1 MNTMPRRAPVPLFSE
16 PGAFTLVELL
26 VVISVVGVL
35 AGLALPVFSSVRKT
49 ADKTTC
55 IAHLKQ
61 LITAVNLDAND
72 KDGVYPSMCGYAWE
86 PGANTASCPWIATEL
101 APYVGG
107 TANQDPTKLLRCPAA
122 EKNAQQTWLQAAMY
136 CHYRYNV
143 YRYDS
148 AGPIDPDT
156 GYPKPPP
163 KPQVSYANATVFF
176 DTTFNDWAQNT
187 YAHSP
192 GGGDTL
198 VNVAYADGHVAS
210 LAYADFKRLNP
221 AGGEAG
227 NTFFHLGWNQ

>member
-1 MNTMPRRAPVPLFSE
+1 MTILSRRLPARNLHGT
-16 PGAFTLVELL
+16 GAFTLAELL

-35 AGLALPVFSSVRKT
+35 AGVALPVFSSARKT
-49 ADKTTC
+49 ADKATC

-61 LITAVNLDAND
+61 IVTATNLDAND
-72 KDGVYPSMCGYAWE
+72 KDGAYPNMCGYGWE
-86 PGANTASCPWIATEL
+86 PGANTTGYPWIATEL

-107 TANQDPTKLLRCPAA
+107 VANQDPTKLLRCPAA
-122 EKNAQQTWLQAAMY
+122 EKNSQQAWLKDSMY

-143 YRYDS
+143 YRYDPS
-148 AGPIDPDT
+148 GTPDPNT
-156 GYPKPPP
+156 GYPKPASRPT
-163 KPQVSYANATVFF
+163 VSFANAMVFF

-192 GGGDTL
+192 GGSGTL

-221 AGGEAG
+221 TGGEA
-227 NTFFHLGWNQ
+227 NNAFFHLGWNQ